1 MNAKEPAVLSARIAT
16 RSRWRSVWG
25 GNFRILCRI
34 ASWLLV
40 AVPLASRALTN
51 NLALTP
57 PMGWNS
63 WNHFACAVSDAV
75 IRSQA
80 DAMATNGMKAAG
92 YQFINIDDCWAV
104 SRDSNGVIVADP
116 VNFPNGIKAL
126 ADYVHSKGLK
136 LGIYSDRSSLTCVG
150 RPGSYG
156 YEYLDAN
163 TYAAWGVD
171 YLKYDGCNTLPDD
184 VPQSD
189 YIRMS
194 AALAQSGRPI
204 AFSLSDWG
212 LISYMPDLAN
222 LWRTSADITDS
233 FGSVLSNLAYDSRSA
248 FVAGPGRWNDPDM
261 LEVGNGG
268 MSFTEDRSHFTLWCI
283 VSAPLIAGDDLT
295 AVSAQTLST
304 LTNAELIAVDQDPSG
319 EQGIELPSSS
329 ATSQVWVKPL
339 GTDFTTRAVAL
350 LNTDS
355 NTAAITVNWT
365 DLGLLAGATTARDLW
380 AGADLGV
387 FTNSF
392 TTNVPP
398 HGAVALK
405 VVGAAPLLPVLGTN
419 YLSDLQ
425 SIYHY
430 VGWNILGTNQ
440 SISGNPITLN
450 GATYAKGLGVH
461 AFSGV
466 EFRLGGIASR
476 FQSDIGVDDEV
487 GPNGSVDFQVYADGM
502 KVFDSGV
509 LTGGAPHQTVDLD
522 VTGVNRLTLGVNDAG
537 DGNDLDHADWA
548 GVRAIVSNTVPAP
561 PAIPTDLSASS
572 GMPIQL
578 AWNAARSAVSYNIAR
593 STSSTGPFTALASSP
608 VPVFA
613 DTNVVPGTNYYY
625 EVSTVGAFGESSNSP
640 PVSALACAPP
650 APPSGVVATAN
661 TRQVALTWNPVP
673 GATGYTVVRAL
684 SSTPFS
690 VLTNGLT
697 GTNCTDF
704 AVTSGAYYSYA
715 VYANNGCAQ
724 SGRSA
729 IANATL
735 LLPAAPVGLIATGG
749 GTRAVI
755 QWDAATNAASYNLL
769 RSTNGADPFLPV
781 ATNLNTL
788 YCLDTGLVAG
798 TTYSYEVAT
807 MTSADGEADSAPVM
821 VKASAPLPPGW
832 SDQDIGS
839 VGLAGSGT
847 GSGSSLVMQ
856 GGGADI
862 WNTADAF
869 NFASTTLT
877 GDGRV
882 VALVNL
888 IQETDPWTK
897 AAVMYRNDQTPGSAF
912 VDMVVSAGSGV
923 SLQWR
928 STAGGNCASFDT
940 PGVAPLAWVELD
952 RSGSTFTG
960 YYSLDGLNWTQ
971 AGSASMTLGDTAL
984 AGLAVTAHNNSD
996 LALAAINDVFAG
1008 AQPRLTATVSNNTL
1022 LLSWPA
1028 TSTHFSLWGTT
1039 NLAPPVTWTVFP
1051 YTPTIANGQNTIML
1065 APNGSARWYCL
1076 GTN

>member
-1 MNAKEPAVLSARIAT
+1 MLPRV
-16 RSRWRSVWG
+16 WRR
-25 GNFRILCRI
+25 NFRILWRI
-34 ASWLLV
+34 ASLLFV
-40 AVPLASRALTN
+40 AIPLACRALTN

-63 WNHFACAVSDAV
+63 WNHFACGVSDAI

-92 YQFINIDDCWAV
+92 YQYINIDDCWAV

-126 ADYVHSKGLK
+126 ADYVHSRGLK
-136 LGIYSDRSSLTCVG
+136 LGIYSDWSTFTCVG

-171 YLKYDGCNTLPDD
+171 YLKYDGCNTLTNNNPQPDY
-184 VPQSD
+184 V
-189 YIRMS
+189 RMS

-204 AFSLSDWG
+204 VFSLSDWG

-233 FGSVLSNLAYDSRSA
+233 FDSILSNLAADNRFA

-268 MSFTEDRSHFTLWCI
+268 MSFTEDQAHFTLWCI
-283 VSAPLIAGDDLT
+283 VSAPLIAGNDLT
-295 AVSAQTLST
+295 AVSAQSLSI
-304 LTNAELIAVDQDPSG
+304 LTNAELIAVDQDPAG
-319 EQGIELPSSS
+319 EQGIKLTDSS

-339 GTDFTTRAVAL
+339 GTDFTTKAVAF

-355 NTAAITVNWT
+355 NSAAISVNWT
-365 DLGLLAGATTARDLW
+365 DIGLLAGGASVRDLW
-380 AGADLGV
+380 AGADFGV

-392 TTNVPP
+392 TTNLPP
-398 HGAVALK
+398 HGVVALK
-405 VVGAAPLLPVLGTN
+405 IVGAAPLLPVAGTN

-425 SIYHY
+425 SVYNY
-430 VGWNILGTNQ
+430 VGWNILGTNRN
-440 SISGNPITLN
+440 ISGNPITLN
-450 GATYAKGLGVH
+450 GTTYAKGLGVH

-487 GPNGSVDFQVYADGM
+487 GTNGSVDFQVYADGM
-502 KVFDSGV
+502 KIFDSGV
-509 LTGGAPHQTVDLD
+509 LRGGAPHQTVDLD
-522 VTGVNRLTLGVNDAG
+522 VTGVNRLTLGVNNAD
-537 DGNDLDHADWA
+537 DGTDLDHADWA
-548 GVRAIVSNTVPAP
+548 GVRVIISNTVPASP
-561 PAIPTDLSASS
+561 PVPTGLSASS
-572 GMPIQL
+572 GLPIQL
-578 AWNAARSAVSYNIAR
+578 AWSATRSAISYNISRA
-593 STSSTGPFTALASSP
+593 TAPTGLFTALASAP
-608 VPVFA
+608 VPAFA
-613 DTNVVPGTNYYY
+613 DANVVPGTNYYY
-625 EVSTVGAFGESSNSP
+625 KVSAVGALAESSNSP

-650 APPSGVVATAN
+650 AAPSGVFAVAN
-661 TRQVALTWNPVP
+661 TRQIALTWNPVR
-673 GATGYTVVRAL
+673 GATSYTVVRAL

-697 GTNCTDF
+697 DTNFTDL

-715 VYANNGCAQ
+715 VYASNGCAQ
-724 SGRSA
+724 SGLSA
-729 IANATL
+729 IANTTL
-735 LLPAAPVGLIATGG
+735 RLPAAPTGLIVTDGG
-749 GTRAVI
+749 IRAVI
-755 QWDAATNAASYNLL
+755 QWNAAPNASSYNLL
-769 RSTNGADPFLPV
+769 RSTNSHDPYLPV

-807 MTSADGEADSAPVM
+807 MSSAGGEADSAPVM
-821 VKASAPLPPGW
+821 LKASAPLPPGW
-832 SDQDIGS
+832 TDQDIGS
-839 VGLAGSGT
+839 VSLAGSGT
-847 GSGSSLVMQ
+847 GSGNSLVMQ
-856 GGGADI
+856 GGGGDI

-869 NFASTTLT
+869 NFASTALT

-888 IQETDPWTK
+888 IQETDPWAK
-897 AAVMYRNDQTPGSAF
+897 AAVMYRNDNTPGSAF

-923 SLQWR
+923 SMQWR
-928 STAGGNCASFDT
+928 SNAGGNCASFDT
-940 PGVAPLAWVELD
+940 PGVTPPAWVELD
-952 RSGSTFTG
+952 RSGGTFTG

-971 AGSASMTLGDTAL
+971 AGSVSVTLTNTAL

-1008 AQPRLTATVSNNTL
+1008 THPTLTATLSNNTL
-1022 LLSWPA
+1022 LLSWPV
-1028 TSTHFSLWGTT
+1028 TSTRFSLWSTT
-1039 NLAPPVTWTVFP
+1039 NLAPPVTWAALP
-1051 YTPTIANGQNTIML
+1051 YTPAIGNGQNTITL
-1065 APNGSARWYCL
+1065 APTGGARWYCL
-1076 GTN
+1076 GAN